1 MTGIK
6 QNYIDLIDKHFDEQL
21 DSLAKLISFPSVS
34 QGKPEDGMPLGRD
47 LHNALTYALDLAKEL
62 GFSARSLD
70 GYCGVVDCG
79 EGEEML
85 MIMAHLDVVPAG
97 SGWTSDPFTLTR
109 KDGRLIGRGIADD
122 KGPAISALYALHAV
136 REAGIPL
143 KRRVRIFLGCDEER
157 GWSCVNRYK
166 QTEPE
171 PTLAF
176 TPDGQ
181 YPVIN
186 SEKNIGQATYT
197 KSLTGSQVRI
207 SCGTAPNVIPGEATA
222 RLPFTPDPVASTHG
236 MLLSGK
242 EGELRAVGRNGHA
255 STPQDAQNAL
265 LALLDALKE
274 QPLNAEDLATASSL
288 AALLGF
294 DQHGEAFGLDI
305 MDESGRLT
313 LSPNILEWTED
324 SVSLTLDCRFPFSVT
339 PEKLL
344 SSLDEKFSQI
354 GFSRTWQKISKGHYI
369 DPNCE
374 LVTTLL
380 DIYSK
385 ATGKRSEAIAIGGG
399 TYARSFE
406 NAVAFGIEP
415 VGEPAQAHMPDEHC
429 TEESVRFDTR
439 LMAEAIA
446 RLAGE

>member
-1 MTGIK
+1 M
-6 QNYIDLIDKHFDEQL
+6 DEQL
-21 DSLAKLISFPSVS
+21 DSLQKLISFPSVS
-34 QGKPEDGMPLGRD
+34 QGKPEKGMPLGRD
-47 LHNALTYALDLAKEL
+47 IHNALTYMLDLATGM

-70 GYCGVVDCG
+70 GYCGVVDYG
-79 EGEEML
+79 KGEETL

-109 KDGRLIGRGIADD
+109 KDGRLIGRGTMDD
-122 KGPAISALYALHAV
+122 KGPAISALYALRAIQ
-136 REAGIPL
+136 EAGVPL
-143 KRRVRIFLGCDEER
+143 KRKVRVFLGCDEER
-157 GWSCVNRYK
+157 GMSCITRYK

-197 KSLTGSQVRI
+197 KSMKNSEVRI
-207 SCGTAPNVIPGEATA
+207 SCGTAPNVIPGEAVAGLTFM
-222 RLPFTPDPVASTHG
+222 PEPVESTHG
-236 MLLSGK
+236 MMLSGK
-242 EGELRAVGRNGHA
+242 EGELRAVGRAGHA

-265 LALLDALKE
+265 LALLDALRE

-305 MDESGRLT
+305 ADESGRLT
-313 LSPNILEWTED
+313 LSPNMLEWTES
-324 SVSLTLDCRFPFSVT
+324 SVSITVDCRFPFSVT
-339 PEKLL
+339 PERLL
-344 SSLDEKFSQI
+344 AALDEKFGQI
-354 GFSRTWQKISKGHYI
+354 GFSRTWQKISKGHFI

-374 LVTTLL
+374 LVSTLL

-385 ATGKRSEAIAIGGG
+385 ATGKRSEAISIGGG
-399 TYARSFE
+399 TYARAFE
-406 NAVAFGIEP
+406 NAVAFGVEP
-415 VGEPAQAHMPDEHC
+415 LGEHAQAHMPDEYC
-429 TEESVRFDTR
+429 TIESIRFDTR

-446 RLAGE
+446 RLAGK